1 MSKLH
6 QISYLF
12 FFVFIAVLTGCSGN
26 DKGAIDLEETTSKF
40 IAGNGNIVFFGK
52 ADLKGMLDK
61 TNYKQKD
68 EKVDTLITSELIM
81 LERALNLKQS
91 VYYAV
96 EGPLAADGTPVA
108 TYLFMEATSDTAL
121 ISELERRGYPVDE
134 TKDFTYTEDGDFAM
148 GIKDQLVFAVVK
160 NGQSEAKKDL
170 SKMRKEL
177 KGDVSGGKVDEIL
190 AKDADIVIGT
200 SLQKLYETSSTDLEK
215 LDKDKKS
222 ELTAMVADSYIET
235 TFKFDK
241 GMAVVE
247 AKNLFS
253 EPLMAIMP
261 FKTDDS
267 GALLAK
273 INKGSG
279 TPIAGFAMDMDVSKM
294 EKFVNSYSPETI
306 EAVFQSFGLA
316 GNMFGGLPVASM
328 VTTGQAI
335 GIFTAD
341 MENNAMHANAFVG
354 LSKLGSDIGKDQ
366 LERTGV
372 TEYFQ
377 LEQDKD
383 GLRASF
389 TFGMGE
395 NDKSKTIALPAEC
408 KDFGK
413 KGIMAFLYLNEV
425 NMEDFGM
432 FGSFEMLEDVEYVV
446 FNADNEGAKLV
457 IKSKKEDVNILENST
472 DIMMEIF
479 EDKVTVLNM

>member
-6 QISYLF
+6 QLSYI
-12 FFVFIAVLTGCSGN
+12 FILTVSIILTACSGDN
-26 DKGAIDLEETTSKF
+26 KGALNLEETTSKF

-61 TNYKQKD
+61 TNYTEKD
-68 EKVDTLITSELIM
+68 EKIDTLISSELMI
-81 LERALNLKQS
+81 LENALNLKQS
-91 VYYAV
+91 VYYAI
-96 EGPLAADGTPVA
+96 EGPLAKDGTPAA

-121 ISELERRGYPVDE
+121 INELERRGYSIEE
-134 TKDFTYTEDGDFAM
+134 TKDFNYTEDGDFAM

-160 NGQSEAKKDL
+160 GGQSEAQKDL
-170 SKMRKEL
+170 AKMRKEL

-190 AKDADIVIGT
+190 AQEADIVIGT
-200 SLQKLYETSSTDLEK
+200 SLEKLYKTSSTDLEK
-215 LDKDKKS
+215 LEKEKKK
-222 ELTAMVADSYIET
+222 ELESMVADSYIQS
-235 TFKFDK
+235 TFKFEK
-241 GMAVVE
+241 GMAVIE

-253 EPLMAIMP
+253 DALMELMP

-267 GALLAK
+267 GELLAK
-273 INKGSG
+273 VNKGSG

-354 LSKLGSDIGKDQ
+354 MSKLGSDIGKDQ
-366 LERTGV
+366 LEKTGV

-395 NDKSKTIALPAEC
+395 NDKSKTIELPAEC

-413 KGIMAFLYLNEV
+413 KGMMAFLYLNDV

-432 FGSFEMLEDVEYVV
+432 FGSFEMLEDVEYIL
-446 FNADNEGAKLV
+446 FNADNAGAKLV
-457 IKSKKEDVNILENST
+457 IKSKKQDVNILENST
-472 DIMMEIF
+472 DIVMEVF
-479 EDKVTVLNM
+479 QDKVTVLNM

>member
-96 EGPLAADGTPVA
+96 EGPLAEDGTPVA

-267 GALLAK
+267 GELLAK

-366 LERTGV
+366 LDRTGV

-395 NDKSKTIALPAEC
+395 NDKSKTLELPAEC

-472 DIMMEIF
+472 DIVMEIF
-479 EDKVTVLNM
+479 QDKVTVLNM